1 MKRTLLLILA
11 FVAFMI
17 GSFIWFVATW
27 DPSKEEAVTQ
37 IITGTD
43 NDPTA

>member
-1 MKRTLLLILA
+1 MTRTLLIIFA

-27 DPSKEEAVTQ
+27 NPEKEPSLTHLHLSKGAS
-37 IITGTD
+37 
-43 NDPTA
+43 A